1 MGLAGKQRAQQFYD
15 WSTVIAQYET
25 LWQEQTHLRLAAQ
38 TADQVSVPPHAWPA
52 RIDPFFAFES
62 YRTQTLK
69 PTSMLALIDASA
81 TDALLRVNQYKSL
94 AMVNFA
100 KLVFPTDAEITHVLK
115 AAAYGP
121 TSAQALVQGIEPSRQ
136 AFVLR
141 SLAWLLKLG
150 VLRLS

>member
-1 MGLAGKQRAQQFYD
+1 MGQAGKQRAQQLYD
-15 WSTVIAQYET
+15 WSAIIAQYEV
-25 LWQEQTHLRLAAQ
+25 LWKEQTQIRLAAQ
-38 TADQVSVPPHAWPA
+38 AADQVAVPPHAWPA

-62 YRTQTLK
+62 YPTQTLK
-69 PTSMLALIDASA
+69 PTSMLALVDASA
-81 TDALLRVNQYKSL
+81 TEALLKVNQYKTL

-100 KLVFPTDAEITHVLK
+100 KLVLPIDSEIAHVLN

-150 VLRLS
+150 VLRLA

>member
-1 MGLAGKQRAQQFYD
+1 
-15 WSTVIAQYET
+15 
-25 LWQEQTHLRLAAQ
+25 
-38 TADQVSVPPHAWPA
+38 
-52 RIDPFFAFES
+52 
-62 YRTQTLK
+62 
-69 PTSMLALIDASA
+69 MLALVDASA
-81 TDALLRVNQYKSL
+81 TEALLRVNQYKTL

-100 KLVFPTDAEITHVLK
+100 KLLLPTDAEIVHVLN

-121 TSAQALVQGIEPSRQ
+121 ISAQALVQGIEPSRQ